1 MSATEE
7 VVKRETDSVSSPP
20 RNDASALKTE
30 HNASPSSAPIKSDDP
45 PKLSRPRRDS
55 SPLSDVSQKA
65 DGRSLNKES
74 VDDVQDAD
82 ADADADADDDDERD
96 IKPSHQQLDR
106 VKAASPASSRNS
118 TPSRS
123 SAKPDRKHLLE
134 AENDP
139 DLYGLR
145 RSGRASRKSYND
157 QDAADSDDPDASVS
171 SRRRL
176 VKGGRASVRS
186 SVQASDDDHHHRDD
200 ADDDD
205 DDDDD
210 DDSDDPEDD
219 EFGPAKSKK
228 KRKQKRSAAARLS
241 SADLEA
247 SRVSSRNGRRIPN
260 YTDDYADLGDDDPFE
275 DEADIQAQR
284 HAQEA
289 GDIEEEDV
297 IESIV
302 GHERHE
308 DRLDDK
314 EDMPTQNLRFIVKWK
329 GYSHL
334 HDTHETYDFLKRYRG
349 FKRVDNYIKSVFQ
362 REKLLRSDPHASRED
377 IEALQ
382 IEKERQAEL
391 IESFKTV
398 ERIIAERNNPANKDI
413 AYPHLAYLVKWKGLP
428 YGDCTWEAE
437 EEINDIAQQAISAY
451 VERSAS
457 STVPWRSQNFSQ
469 GRPKYTRMTEQPA
482 YISAGTLKDFQMTGL
497 NWLAYLWSKNEN
509 GILADE
515 MGLGKTVQTVSFLS
529 YLFHSCYQYGPFLVV
544 VPLSTLPAWM
554 NQFEH
559 WAPDLNAIAYM
570 GNSASREMIR
580 EYEFGPPK
588 KMKFNVLVTTYEF
601 ILKDR
606 AELGQIKWQYL
617 AVDEAHRL
625 KNSEAQLYEALNS
638 FHAAGKLL
646 ITGTPLQNNV
656 KELIALLH
664 FLRPDQ
670 FDLDVDFDI
679 NDVDQAVIKEL
690 HEKLDNVMLRRLKKD
705 VIKELP
711 TKSEKILRVEMSAM
725 QQRMYKAI
733 LTRNYSL
740 LSGATTAQFSL
751 LNIAIELKK
760 ASNHPYLFDGTEV
773 ISDNREETL
782 KGLVMH
788 SGKMVL
794 LDKLLARLKADGHR
808 VLIFSQMVRMLDIL
822 SDYMSLRGYI
832 HQRLDG
838 TVSSEV
844 RKKAIEHFNA
854 EGSPDFAF
862 LLSTRA
868 GGLGINLETAD
879 TVIIFDSDWN
889 PQNDL
894 QAMARAHRLNSKF
907 HVSVFRFLTK
917 DTVEE
922 DVLERAKRKM
932 VLEYAIIHQMDTSG
946 TNFAPKASAKNQQQ
960 FSKEE
965 LGAILKFGAQNMF
978 KSDNEDGQ
986 QKKLDEMDLDDILSH
1001 AEAHETEADPTGSS
1015 AGGQEFLKSFAQVQ
1029 DFKADLSWDD
1039 IIPLEERQKAEE
1051 EERKKAVEE
1060 AAAAASSSRRRAAAQ
1075 VAPGAYDNGE
1085 GDDRATSPGAS
1096 KDAAKRSRK
1105 TAAQRS
1111 VEMKERD
1118 LRVLIRG
1125 IQRWGDI
1132 RYKAD
1137 PIIKEGKLQDKNRQV
1152 LYQIS
1157 DELVKTC
1164 EDAVADHQAFMK
1176 GKQERGEEI
1185 SSALRQ
1191 KAVLVACR
1199 GITGINAETVLIR
1212 HYDLRLLAETLDN
1225 VEEPLEWR
1233 VPSEHLKATLNWAG
1247 GWDAKDDA
1255 MLMVGIWKYGF
1266 GAWEQIEAD
1275 PDLNMAGKFF
1285 LEEGKKAN
1293 QEPSAAEKEVP
1304 KSGSGTSGPPQSKP
1318 RPIPNAIHLVRRGD
1332 YLLKVLREYDD
1343 NAKAYQK
1350 SLTEGGGPKS
1360 SKKARKSPTPTH
1372 SPAPGGKSGR
1382 GGSGNGGGG
1391 GGAGAAA
1398 AAASDKRRPAPVYSS
1413 DSSDESEYASMDEA
1427 ECKELMRPCKKQLK
1441 RLRDGTDHLER
1452 DQKVSVLKECLSAIG
1467 GHIDHLLETKFA
1479 SLSAKEKD
1487 RWFHHLWAFSA
1498 FFWPKK
1504 VKPSKLRAI
1513 FNKLVMNGP
1522 ATSTPAATA
1531 ASTTPSASAST
1542 TAAAAAAN
1550 NGGVGS
1556 PATAGGRVKS
1566 ESAAAEGGAGE
1577 NGASGHTPAPGS
1589 SEVKRKANALQD
1601 APIPKKPRTSMEP
1614 SSSGG
1619 GGGARNSYG
1628 NGYGGSP
1635 SGANLPYPPT
1645 HYAPQSGGYGHGHG
1659 HHAQPPP
1666 PPPPSGHH
1674 YGGGGGGGGRDPYPP
1689 AYPERRDSPYRE
1701 GRDREYRDARYG
1713 YPPPP
1718 PPPGSGAGGYG
1729 GYQSSYPPPP
1739 PPPHGY
1745 DYWR

>member
-1 MSATEE
+1 MTTSTATEE
-7 VVKRETDSVSSPP
+7 SIKREAGASSSSHDGSSPVKAEQSP
-20 RNDASALKTE
+20 
-30 HNASPSSAPIKSDDP
+30 ASPSAPTKAEDGDQ
-45 PKLSRPRRDS
+45 PKLSRSRRDS
-55 SPLSDVSQKA
+55 SPLSDVSLKG
-65 DGRSLNKES
+65 DVKPTKKEEEEDLDETDE
-74 VDDVQDAD
+74 DDHDTED
-82 ADADADADDDDERD
+82 R
-96 IKPSHQQLDR
+96 KPTHQQLDR
-106 VKAASPASSRNS
+106 VKAGSPTSSRHS
-118 TPSRS
+118 SPSRS
-123 SAKPDRKHLLE
+123 SVKPDRKHLFE

-145 RSGRASRKSYND
+145 RSGRASRKSYTDLND
-157 QDAADSDDPDASVS
+157 EGADSDDADASVS
-171 SRRRL
+171 SRRRHL
-176 VKGGRASVRS
+176 VKGSRASVRS
-186 SVQASDDDHHHRDD
+186 SVQASDDDDD
-200 ADDDD
+200 GGDDDD
-205 DDDDD
+205 DEE
-210 DDSDDPEDD
+210 SDDPEDD

-228 KRKQKRSAAARLS
+228 KRKAKRSAAARLS

-275 DEADIQAQR
+275 DEADVQAQR
-284 HAQEA
+284 QAEEA
-289 GDIEEEDV
+289 GVVEEEDV
-297 IESIV
+297 IEGIV

-314 EDMPTQNLRFIVKWK
+314 EDIPTQNLRFIVKWK

-362 REKLLRSDPHASRED
+362 REKSILSDPHASRED

-382 IEKERQAEL
+382 IEKERQAEM

-398 ERIIAERNNPANKDI
+398 ERIIAQRDNEANKDI
-413 AYPHLAYLVKWKGLP
+413 PYSHLAYLVKWKGLP
-428 YGDCTWEAE
+428 YADCTWEAE
-437 EEINDIAQQAISAY
+437 EEIKEIAQEAIASY
-451 VERSAS
+451 LERSTS
-457 STVPWRSQNFSQ
+457 LTVPWRSQNFSQ

-482 YISAGTLKDFQMTGL
+482 FISAGTLKDFQMTGL

-559 WAPDLNAIAYM
+559 WAPDLNVIAYM

-606 AELGQIKWQYL
+606 AELSPIKWQYL

-638 FHAAGKLL
+638 FNSAGKLL

-670 FDLDVDFDI
+670 FDLNVDFDI
-679 NDVDQAVIKEL
+679 NNVDQNVIKEL

-705 VIKELP
+705 VVKEMP

-760 ASNHPYLFDGTEV
+760 ASNHPYLFDGTEH
-773 ISDNREETL
+773 ISDSREDTL

-838 TVSSEV
+838 TISSEV

-932 VLEYAIIHQMDTSG
+932 VLEYAIINQMDTSG
-946 TNFAPKASAKNQQQ
+946 TNFAPKGSTKNQQQ

-978 KSDNEDGQ
+978 KSENEDGQ

-1001 AEAHETEADPTGSS
+1001 AEAHETEVDPTGSS

-1029 DFKADLSWDD
+1029 DFKADVSWDD
-1039 IIPLEERQKAEE
+1039 IIPLEERQKVEE

-1085 GDDRATSPGAS
+1085 GDDRATSPGAG
-1096 KDAAKRSRK
+1096 KDAASKRSRK

-1132 RYKAD
+1132 RYKTD

-1164 EDAVADHQAFMK
+1164 EDAVAEHNAFMK

-1191 KAVLVACR
+1191 KAVLVSCR

-1212 HYDLRLLAETLDN
+1212 HYELRLLAETLDN
-1225 VEEPLEWR
+1225 VDDPLQWR

-1255 MLMVGIWKYGF
+1255 MLLVGIWKYGF

-1275 PDLNMAGKFF
+1275 PELNMEGKFF

-1293 QEPSAAEKEVP
+1293 QEPHAAEKDAP
-1304 KSGSGTSGPPQSKP
+1304 RSGTSGPPQGKP

-1350 SLTEGGGPKS
+1350 SLAEGGTKS
-1360 SKKARKSPTPTH
+1360 SKKARKSPSPTN
-1372 SPAPGGKSGR
+1372 SPAPTGKAGR
-1382 GGSGNGGGG
+1382 GG
-1391 GGAGAAA
+1391 GAAA
-1398 AAASDKRRPAPVYSS
+1398 ADKKRPAPAYSS
-1413 DSSDESEYASMDEA
+1413 DSSDEEYASMDEA

-1452 DQKVSVLKECLSAIG
+1452 DQKVSVLKDCLSAIG

-1479 SLSAKEKD
+1479 SLTTKEKD

-1522 ATSTPAATA
+1522 AATA
-1531 ASTTPSASAST
+1531 PSAAGSASAAPASAST
-1542 TAAAAAAN
+1542 AAAS
-1550 NGGVGS
+1550 GGAGS
-1556 PATAGGRVKS
+1556 PSAGARVKS
-1566 ESAAAEGGAGE
+1566 EPAAEGANE
-1577 NGASGHTPAPGS
+1577 NGNSTSTTPVADT
-1589 SEVKRKANALQD
+1589 KRKANPLQD

-1614 SSSGG
+1614 SGG
-1619 GGGARNSYG
+1619 RGYG
-1628 NGYGGSP
+1628 NGYSGSP
-1635 SGANLPYPPT
+1635 SGANLPYPPS
-1645 HYAPQSGGYGHGHG
+1645 YYPPQSGGYGGAGH
-1659 HHAQPPP
+1659 APP
-1666 PPPPSGHH
+1666 PPPPSSHH
-1674 YGGGGGGGGRDPYPP
+1674 YGGGRESYPP

-1701 GRDREYRDARYG
+1701 GREREYRDGRYA

-1718 PPPGSGAGGYG
+1718 PPGGAGYSGGGGGG
-1729 GYQSSYPPPP
+1729 GYQSYPPPP

-1745 DYWR
+1745 DYRR

>member
-1 MSATEE
+1 M
-7 VVKRETDSVSSPP
+7 
-20 RNDASALKTE
+20 
-30 HNASPSSAPIKSDDP
+30 
-45 PKLSRPRRDS
+45 
-55 SPLSDVSQKA
+55 
-65 DGRSLNKES
+65 
-74 VDDVQDAD
+74 
-82 ADADADADDDDERD
+82 
-96 IKPSHQQLDR
+96 HQQLDR
-106 VKAASPASSRNS
+106 VKNGSPASSRNS

-145 RSGRASRKSYND
+145 RSGRASRKSYTDLND
-157 QDAADSDDPDASVS
+157 EDADSDDADASVS
-171 SRRRL
+171 SRRRHL
-176 VKGGRASVRS
+176 VKGSRGSVRS
-186 SVQASDDDHHHRDD
+186 SVQASDDDDD
-200 ADDDD
+200 GADDDD
-205 DDDDD
+205 DDQE
-210 DDSDDPEDD
+210 SDNPEDD

-228 KRKQKRSAAARLS
+228 RKAKRSAAARLS

-260 YTDDYADLGDDDPFE
+260 YTDDYADLGDEDPFE

-284 HAQEA
+284 QAEEA
-289 GDIEEEDV
+289 GDMEEEDV

-314 EDMPTQNLRFIVKWK
+314 EDIPTQNMRFIVKWK

-349 FKRVDNYIKSVFQ
+349 FKRVDNYIKSVFY
-362 REKLLRSDPHASRED
+362 REKALLSDPNASRED

-398 ERIIAERNNPANKDI
+398 ERVIAQRDNEANKEVP
-413 AYPHLAYLVKWKGLP
+413 YPHLAYLVKWKGLP
-428 YGDCTWEAE
+428 YADCTWEAE
-437 EEINDIAQQAISAY
+437 EEIKDIAQDAIAAY
-451 VERSAS
+451 LARAS
-457 STVPWRSQNFSQ
+457 SLTVPWRSQNFSQ

-482 YISAGTLKDFQMTGL
+482 YINSGTLKDFQMTGL

-529 YLFHSCYQYGPFLVV
+529 YMFHSCYQYGPFLVV

-559 WAPDLNAIAYM
+559 WAPDLNALAYI

-679 NDVDQAVIKEL
+679 NNVDQTVIKEL

-760 ASNHPYLFDGTEV
+760 ASNHPYLFEGTEI
-773 ISDNREETL
+773 ISDNREDTL

-907 HVSVFRFLTK
+907 HVSVFRLLTK

-978 KSDNEDGQ
+978 KSENEDGQ

-1001 AEAHETEADPTGSS
+1001 AEAHETEVDPTGSS

-1029 DFKADLSWDD
+1029 DFKADVSWDD
-1039 IIPLEERQKAEE
+1039 IIPLEERQKVEE

-1060 AAAAASSSRRRAAAQ
+1060 AAAAAAAGSSRRRAAAQ

-1085 GDDRATSPGAS
+1085 GDDRATSPGAG
-1096 KDAAKRSRK
+1096 KDAASKRSRK

-1111 VEMKERD
+1111 MEMKERD

-1132 RYKAD
+1132 RYKTD

-1164 EDAVADHQAFMK
+1164 EEAVAEHQAFMK

-1191 KAVLVACR
+1191 KAVLVSCR

-1225 VEEPLEWR
+1225 VEDPLQWR

-1247 GWDAKDDA
+1247 GWDATDDA
-1255 MLMVGIWKYGF
+1255 MLLVGIWKYGF

-1275 PDLNMAGKFF
+1275 PELNMAGKFF

-1293 QEPSAAEKEVP
+1293 QEPHAAEKDAP
-1304 KSGSGTSGPPQSKP
+1304 KSGTSGPPQGKP

-1350 SLTEGGGPKS
+1350 SLAEGGG
-1360 SKKARKSPTPTH
+1360 SKGGKKVRKSTSPTN
-1372 SPAPGGKSGR
+1372 SPAPTGKGGR
-1382 GGSGNGGGG
+1382 GGAGGG
-1391 GGAGAAA
+1391 GGAA
-1398 AAASDKRRPAPVYSS
+1398 DKKRPAPAYSS
-1413 DSSDESEYASMDEA
+1413 DSSDESEYSSMDEG

-1452 DQKVSVLKECLSAIG
+1452 DQKVSVLKDCLSAIG
-1467 GHIDHLLETKFA
+1467 GHIDHLLETKFG

-1522 ATSTPAATA
+1522 AATTPAASSSTPAAAGAGGAA
-1531 ASTTPSASAST
+1531 ASGGAGTPI
-1542 TAAAAAAN
+1542 
-1550 NGGVGS
+1550 
-1556 PATAGGRVKS
+1556 AGTRVKS
-1566 ESAAAEGGAGE
+1566 ESAAEGASE
-1577 NGASGHTPAPGS
+1577 NGNSHTPAPAT
-1589 SEVKRKANALQD
+1589 EVKRKANPLQD

-1614 SSSGG
+1614 SSGG
-1619 GGGARNSYG
+1619 RGYG

-1635 SGANLPYPPT
+1635 SSANLPYSQPYYPP
-1645 HYAPQSGGYGHGHG
+1645 HQGGYGGHG
-1659 HHAQPPP
+1659 APPP
-1666 PPPPSGHH
+1666 PPPNAHH
-1674 YGGGGGGGGRDPYPP
+1674 YGGGRDSYPP

-1701 GRDREYRDARYG
+1701 GRDREYRDGRYA

-1718 PPPGSGAGGYG
+1718 PPPGSGSGYG
-1729 GYQSSYPPPP
+1729 GYQSYPPPP
-1739 PPPHGY
+1739 PPPHSY
-1745 DYWR
+1745 DYRR

>member
-1 MSATEE
+1 MSCWVRSVFISFVVIVFDDEQPLRPLSAAVALTLNFYLARYTPPATNDI
-7 VVKRETDSVSSPP
+7 VKREPDGSSSPA
-20 RNDASALKTE
+20 RDGASTLKSE
-30 HNASPSSAPIKSDDP
+30 QAPGSPPAPVKSEGSEQ
-45 PKLSRPRRDS
+45 PKPSRPRRDS
-55 SPLSDVSQKA
+55 SPLSDVSQKGDA
-65 DGRSLNKES
+65 LSAMMNERAVKDSDE
-74 VDDVQDAD
+74 DDPAEDS
-82 ADADADADDDDERD
+82 
-96 IKPSHQQLDR
+96 KPAHQQLDR
-106 VKAASPASSRNS
+106 IKIDSPNSSRTS

-145 RSGRASRKSYND
+145 RSGRASRKSYTDLND
-157 QDAADSDDPDASVS
+157 EDADSDDADASMS
-171 SRRRL
+171 SRRRHL
-176 VKGGRASVRS
+176 VKGGRASARS
-186 SVQASDDDHHHRDD
+186 SVRASDDDEGD
-200 ADDDD
+200 AGDEVDEEIE
-205 DDDDD
+205 
-210 DDSDDPEDD
+210 SDDPGDD
-219 EFGPAKSKK
+219 EFGSAKSKK
-228 KRKQKRSAAARLS
+228 KRKPKRSAAARLS

-275 DEADIQAQR
+275 DEADMQALR
-284 HAQEA
+284 HAEDV

-314 EDMPTQNLRFIVKWK
+314 EDIPTQNLRFIVKWK

-334 HDTHETYDFLKRYRG
+334 HNTHETYDFLKRYRG

-362 REKLLRSDPHASRED
+362 REKALLSDPNASRED

-398 ERIIAERNNPANKDI
+398 ERIIAQRDNEANKDI
-413 AYPHLAYLVKWKGLP
+413 PYQHLAYLVKWKGLP
-428 YGDCTWEAE
+428 YADCTWEAE
-437 EEINDIAQQAISAY
+437 EEIKEIAQDAIAAYLDRSTSA
-451 VERSAS
+451 
-457 STVPWRSQNFSQ
+457 TVPFRSQNFSQ

-497 NWLAYLWSKNEN
+497 NWLAYLWSKHEN

-670 FDLDVDFDI
+670 FDLEVDFDI
-679 NDVDQAVIKEL
+679 NNVDQAVIKQL

-705 VIKELP
+705 VVKELP

-760 ASNHPYLFDGTEV
+760 ASNHPYLFDGAEI
-773 ISDNREETL
+773 ISDNREDTL

-838 TVSSEV
+838 TVSSEI

-907 HVSVFRFLTK
+907 HVSVFRLLTK

-946 TNFAPKASAKNQQQ
+946 TNFAPKASTKNQQQ

-1001 AEAHETEADPTGSS
+1001 AEAHETETDPTGSS
-1015 AGGQEFLKSFAQVQ
+1015 AGGQDFLKSFAQVQ
-1029 DFKADLSWDD
+1029 DFKADVSWDD
-1039 IIPLEERQKAEE
+1039 IIPLEERQKVEE

-1085 GDDRATSPGAS
+1085 GDDRATSPGAA
-1096 KDAAKRSRK
+1096 KDAASKRSRK

-1132 RYKAD
+1132 RYKTD

-1164 EDAVADHQAFMK
+1164 EDAVAEHNAFMK

-1191 KAVLVACR
+1191 KAVLVSCR

-1225 VEEPLEWR
+1225 VEDPLQWR

-1255 MLMVGIWKYGF
+1255 MLLVGIWKYGF

-1275 PDLNMAGKFF
+1275 PDLGMAGKFF

-1293 QEPSAAEKEVP
+1293 QEPHAAEKDAP
-1304 KSGSGTSGPPQSKP
+1304 RSGTSGPPQGKP

-1350 SLTEGGGPKS
+1350 SLAEGGSKS
-1360 SKKARKSPTPTH
+1360 SKKARKSPSPTN
-1372 SPAPGGKSGR
+1372 SPAPAGKSGR
-1382 GGSGNGGGG
+1382 AGSG
-1391 GGAGAAA
+1391 AA
-1398 AAASDKRRPAPVYSS
+1398 DKRRPAPAYSS

-1427 ECKELMRPCKKQLK
+1427 ECKELMRPCKKALK

-1452 DQKVSVLKECLSAIG
+1452 DQKVSVLKECLSSIG

-1504 VKPSKLRAI
+1504 VRPSKLRAI

-1522 ATSTPAATA
+1522 ATSTPSASSSAPAVGAAGGA
-1531 ASTTPSASAST
+1531 AGTPSA
-1542 TAAAAAAN
+1542 AA
-1550 NGGVGS
+1550 
-1556 PATAGGRVKS
+1556 RVKL
-1566 ESAAAEGGAGE
+1566 EPAAEGAGE
-1577 NGASGHTPAPGS
+1577 NGNKSAAP
-1589 SEVKRKANALQD
+1589 SEIKRKANPLQD

-1614 SSSGG
+1614 SLSGRG
-1619 GGGARNSYG
+1619 YG

-1635 SGANLPYPPT
+1635 SAANLPYPPPYYPPQQGVYGGSGHAPPLPPPPSHSYGGGRESYPPT
-1645 HYAPQSGGYGHGHG
+1645 YPDRRESPYREGREREYRDGRYAY
-1659 HHAQPPP
+1659 P
-1666 PPPPSGHH
+1666 PPPPSG
-1674 YGGGGGGGGRDPYPP
+1674 
-1689 AYPERRDSPYRE
+1689 
-1701 GRDREYRDARYG
+1701 
-1713 YPPPP
+1713 
-1718 PPPGSGAGGYG
+1718 GAGYG
-1729 GYQSSYPPPP
+1729 GYQPYPPP

-1745 DYWR
+1745 DYRR

>member
-1 MSATEE
+1 M
-7 VVKRETDSVSSPP
+7 KREADSPSSPA
-20 RNDASALKTE
+20 RQGASTLKTE
-30 HNASPSSAPIKSDDP
+30 NGSSSPTSPTKSDQTELQ
-45 PKLSRPRRDS
+45 PKLNRPRRDS
-55 SPLSDVSQKA
+55 SPLSDVSQK
-65 DGRSLNKES
+65 G
-74 VDDVQDAD
+74 DAR
-82 ADADADADDDDERD
+82 AVKNERDDDDEQHDEDGRDDHD
-96 IKPSHQQLDR
+96 IKPAHQQLDR
-106 VKAASPASSRNS
+106 VKAASPTSSRNS

-145 RSGRASRKSYND
+145 RSGRASRKSYTDLND
-157 QDAADSDDPDASVS
+157 EDVDSDDADASVS
-171 SRRRL
+171 SRRRHL

-186 SVQASDDDHHHRDD
+186 SIQASDDEDEGDE
-200 ADDDD
+200 DDDD
-205 DDDDD
+205 DDR

-228 KRKQKRSAAARLS
+228 KRKAKRSAAARLS

-275 DEADIQAQR
+275 DEADVQAQR
-284 HAQEA
+284 QAEEA
-289 GDIEEEDV
+289 GDMEEEDV
-297 IESIV
+297 IEGIV

-314 EDMPTQNLRFIVKWK
+314 EDIPTQNLRFIVKWK

-334 HDTHETYDFLKRYRG
+334 HDTHETYDFLRRYRG
-349 FKRVDNYIKSVFQ
+349 FKRVDNYIKSVFL
-362 REKLLRSDPHASRED
+362 REKALRSDPNASRED
-377 IEALQ
+377 LEALE
-382 IEKERQAEL
+382 IEKQRQAEM

-398 ERIIAERNNPANKDI
+398 ERIIDQRDNEANKEI
-413 AYPHLAYLVKWKGLP
+413 PYPHLAYLVKWKGLP
-428 YGDCTWEAE
+428 YADCTWEAE
-437 EEINDIAQQAISAY
+437 EEIKGIAKEPIAAY
-451 VERSAS
+451 LARSAS
-457 STVPWRSQNFSQ
+457 TTVPYRSQNFSQ

-559 WAPDLNAIAYM
+559 WAPDLNAIAYI

-679 NDVDQAVIKEL
+679 NDVDQTVIKEL

-1029 DFKADLSWDD
+1029 DFKADVSWDD
-1039 IIPLEERQKAEE
+1039 IIPLEERQKVEE

-1132 RYKAD
+1132 RYKTE

-1164 EDAVADHQAFMK
+1164 EDAVAEHNAFMK

-1191 KAVLVACR
+1191 KAVLVSCR

-1225 VEEPLEWR
+1225 VDEPLQWR

-1247 GWDAKDDA
+1247 GWDATDDA
-1255 MLMVGIWKYGF
+1255 MLLVGIWKYGF

-1275 PDLNMAGKFF
+1275 PELGMAGKFF

-1293 QEPSAAEKEVP
+1293 QEPHAAEKDAP
-1304 KSGSGTSGPPQSKP
+1304 RSGTSGPPQGKP

-1350 SLTEGGGPKS
+1350 SLAEGGSKGG
-1360 SKKARKSPTPTH
+1360 KKARKSPSPTN
-1372 SPAPGGKSGR
+1372 SPAPAGKSGR
-1382 GGSGNGGGG
+1382 GAA
-1391 GGAGAAA
+1391 AGAA
-1398 AAASDKRRPAPVYSS
+1398 DKRRPAPAYSS
-1413 DSSDESEYASMDEA
+1413 DSSDESEYSSMDEA

-1452 DQKVSVLKECLSAIG
+1452 DQKVSVLKDCLSAIG

-1522 ATSTPAATA
+1522 ATSAPAASA
-1531 ASTTPSASAST
+1531 TP
-1542 TAAAAAAN
+1542 TAAAS
-1550 NGGVGS
+1550 GGAGS
-1556 PATAGGRVKS
+1556 PTAGTRVKS
-1566 ESAAAEGGAGE
+1566 ESAAEGASE
-1577 NGASGHTPAPGS
+1577 NGTSATPAPS
-1589 SEVKRKANALQD
+1589 TEVKRKANPLQD

-1614 SSSGG
+1614 SSGG
-1619 GGGARNSYG
+1619 RGYG

-1635 SGANLPYPPT
+1635 AGANLPYPPP
-1645 HYAPQSGGYGHGHG
+1645 YYPSQQGGYSAGGHPPPPPPPA
-1659 HHAQPPP
+1659 HHYGSGRESYPPSYPDRRESPYREGREREYRDGRYAYPP
-1666 PPPPSGHH
+1666 PPPPSG
-1674 YGGGGGGGGRDPYPP
+1674 
-1689 AYPERRDSPYRE
+1689 
-1701 GRDREYRDARYG
+1701 
-1713 YPPPP
+1713 
-1718 PPPGSGAGGYG
+1718 GAGGYG

-1745 DYWR
+1745 DYRR

>member
-7 VVKRETDSVSSPP
+7 VVKRETDAVSSPP
-20 RNDASALKTE
+20 RNDALTLEPEQISR
-30 HNASPSSAPIKSDDP
+30 PSSAPIKADDHDR
-45 PKLSRPRRDS
+45 PKLGRPRRDS
-55 SPLSDVSQKA
+55 SPLSDVPPKA
-65 DGRSLNKES
+65 EGRSFKRES
-74 VDDVQDAD
+74 AD
-82 ADADADADDDDERD
+82 HDEDDDNDDHDDGEKD
-96 IKPSHQQLDR
+96 VKPTHQQLDR
-106 VKAASPASSRNS
+106 VRAASPASSRNS

-157 QDAADSDDPDASVS
+157 QDGESDDPDASVS
-171 SRRRL
+171 SRRRHL
-176 VKGGRASVRS
+176 VKGGRGSVRS
-186 SVQASDDDHHHRDD
+186 SVQASDDDDGEGD

-205 DDDDD
+205 DQ

-228 KRKQKRSAAARLS
+228 KRKQKRTATTRLS

-247 SRVSSRNGRRIPN
+247 SRISSRNGRRIPN

-284 HAQEA
+284 RAQEA
-289 GDIEEEDV
+289 GDVEEEDV

-314 EDMPTQNLRFIVKWK
+314 EDIPTQNLRFIVKWK

-362 REKLLRSDPHASRED
+362 REKLLLSDPHASRED

-391 IESFKTV
+391 IQSFKTV
-398 ERIIAERNNPANKDI
+398 ERIIAERNNDANKDI
-413 AYPHLAYLVKWKGLP
+413 PYPHLAYLVKWKGLP

-437 EEINDIAQQAISAY
+437 EEINEIAQDAISAY

-559 WAPDLNAIAYM
+559 WAPDLNVIAYM
-570 GNSASREMIR
+570 GNSASRDMIR

-679 NDVDQAVIKEL
+679 NDVDQTVIKEL

-705 VIKELP
+705 VVKELP

-751 LNIAIELKK
+751 LNVAIELKK
-760 ASNHPYLFDGTEV
+760 ASNHPYLFDGTEI
-773 ISDNREETL
+773 ISDKREETL

-907 HVSVFRFLTK
+907 HVSVFRLLTK

-1001 AEAHETEADPTGSS
+1001 AEAHETEVDPTGSS

-1111 VEMKERD
+1111 VELKERD

-1164 EDAVADHQAFMK
+1164 EDAVAEHQAFMK

-1255 MLMVGIWKYGF
+1255 MLLVGIWKYGF

-1293 QEPSAAEKEVP
+1293 QEPSAAEKEAP
-1304 KSGSGTSGPPQSKP
+1304 RSASGSGTSGPPQSKP

-1350 SLTEGGGPKS
+1350 SLTEGGAPKS
-1360 SKKARKSPTPTH
+1360 IKKARKSPSPTN

-1382 GGSGNGGGG
+1382 GGSGNGGG
-1391 GGAGAAA
+1391 AGA
-1398 AAASDKRRPAPVYSS
+1398 AAASDKRRTAPVYSS
-1413 DSSDESEYASMDEA
+1413 DSSDESEYSSMDEA

-1522 ATSTPAATA
+1522 ATTPTPAAATA
-1531 ASTTPSASAST
+1531 ASAIPA
-1542 TAAAAAAN
+1542 TAAAGN
-1550 NGGVGS
+1550 NGGAGS
-1556 PATAGGRVKS
+1556 PAAVGGRIKS

-1577 NGASGHTPAPGS
+1577 NGSTNHTPSAP
-1589 SEVKRKANALQD
+1589 SEVKRKANPLQD

-1614 SSSGG
+1614 SLSGG
-1619 GGGARNSYG
+1619 GGRNSYG

-1635 SGANLPYPPT
+1635 SGANLPHPPT
-1645 HYAPQSGGYGHGHG
+1645 YYSPQSGGYGQGHG
-1659 HHAQPPP
+1659 HHAGLP
-1666 PPPPSGHH
+1666 PPPPSGPH
-1674 YGGGGGGGGRDPYPP
+1674 YGSGGRDPYPP
-1689 AYPERRDSPYRE
+1689 AYPDRRDSPYRE
-1701 GRDREYRDARYG
+1701 GRDREYRDGRYG
-1713 YPPPP
+1713 YAPPQPP
-1718 PPPGSGAGGYG
+1718 SGGAGGYG

-1745 DYWR
+1745 DYRR

>member
-1 MSATEE
+1 MRTSLRRPLPAAHRKASFWRPGDIVSSRVSSSASAPACPSSHHIPAAITLPPSPIDSAFVTVPQPSPQNTTTITTTMSA
-7 VVKRETDSVSSPP
+7 SPP
-20 RNDASALKTE
+20 AAKPEDE
-30 HNASPSSAPIKSDDP
+30 QHQPSSAN
-45 PKLSRPRRDS
+45 RPRRDS
-55 SPLSDVSQKA
+55 SPLSDASQKHQLNHNRDSNGRHSSSA
-65 DGRSLNKES
+65 DE
-74 VDDVQDAD
+74 
-82 ADADADADDDDERD
+82 DDDDD
-96 IKPSHQQLDR
+96 DDSKPAHAQLDR
-106 VKAASPASSRNS
+106 IKQASPTSSRNS
-118 TPSRS
+118 SPSRS

-145 RSGRASRKSYND
+145 RSGRASRKSYTDLND
-157 QDAADSDDPDASVS
+157 DDEADSDDQAAGSVS
-171 SRRRL
+171 SRRRHL
-176 VKGGRASVRS
+176 VKGGRASIRS
-186 SVQASDDDHHHRDD
+186 SIHASDDDQDANDNGNDESDD

-210 DDSDDPEDD
+210 
-219 EFGPAKSKK
+219 EFGPASSKA
-228 KRKQKRSAAARLS
+228 KRKQKRSSAPRLS

-247 SRVSSRNGRRIPN
+247 SRVSSRNAKRIPN

-275 DEADIQAQR
+275 DEADIAAQQHALQA
-284 HAQEA
+284 
-289 GDIEEEDV
+289 GTIEEEDV

-308 DRLDDK
+308 DRLDEP
-314 EDMPTQNLRFIVKWK
+314 EDIPTQNLRFIVKWK

-349 FKRVDNYIKSVFQ
+349 FKRVDNYIKHVFYRQ
-362 REKLLRSDPHASRED
+362 KALLSDPNASRED

-382 IEKERQAEL
+382 IERERQAEL

-398 ERIIAERNNPANKDI
+398 ERIIAQRNNDANKDI
-413 AYPHLAYLVKWKGLP
+413 PYPHLAYLVKWKGLP
-428 YGDCTWEAE
+428 YADCTWEAE
-437 EEINDIAQQAISAY
+437 EEIKELAHDAIAAY
-451 VERSAS
+451 LARST
-457 STVPWRSQNFSQ
+457 STLVPWRSQNFSQ

-515 MGLGKTVQTVSFLS
+515 MGLGKTVQTVAFLS

-559 WAPDLNAIAYM
+559 WAPDLNAIAYI
-570 GNSASREMIR
+570 GNSASRDMIR
-580 EYEFGPPK
+580 DYEFGPPK
-588 KMKFNVLVTTYEF
+588 KMRFNVLVTTYEF

-679 NDVDQAVIKEL
+679 NNVDQAVIKEL

-705 VIKELP
+705 VVKELP

-740 LSGATTAQFSL
+740 LSGASTAQFSL

-760 ASNHPYLFDGTEV
+760 ASNHPYLFDGTEA

-838 TVSSEV
+838 TISSEV

-907 HVSVFRFLTK
+907 HVSVFRLLTK

-946 TNFAPKASAKNQQQ
+946 TNFAPKGSAKNQPQ

-978 KSDNEDGQ
+978 KSENEDGQ

-1029 DFKADLSWDD
+1029 DFKADVSWDD
-1039 IIPLEERQKAEE
+1039 IIPLEERQKVEE
-1051 EERKKAVEE
+1051 EERKKA
-1060 AAAAASSSRRRAAAQ
+1060 
-1075 VAPGAYDNGE
+1075 
-1085 GDDRATSPGAS
+1085 
-1096 KDAAKRSRK
+1096 
-1105 TAAQRS
+1105 
-1111 VEMKERD
+1111 
-1118 LRVLIRG
+1118 
-1125 IQRWGDI
+1125 
-1132 RYKAD
+1132 
-1137 PIIKEGKLQDKNRQV
+1137 
-1152 LYQIS
+1152 
-1157 DELVKTC
+1157 
-1164 EDAVADHQAFMK
+1164 
-1176 GKQERGEEI
+1176 
-1185 SSALRQ
+1185 
-1191 KAVLVACR
+1191 
-1199 GITGINAETVLIR
+1199 
-1212 HYDLRLLAETLDN
+1212 
-1225 VEEPLEWR
+1225 
-1233 VPSEHLKATLNWAG
+1233 
-1247 GWDAKDDA
+1247 
-1255 MLMVGIWKYGF
+1255 
-1266 GAWEQIEAD
+1266 
-1275 PDLNMAGKFF
+1275 
-1285 LEEGKKAN
+1285 
-1293 QEPSAAEKEVP
+1293 
-1304 KSGSGTSGPPQSKP
+1304 
-1318 RPIPNAIHLVRRGD
+1318 
-1332 YLLKVLREYDD
+1332 
-1343 NAKAYQK
+1343 
-1350 SLTEGGGPKS
+1350 
-1360 SKKARKSPTPTH
+1360 
-1372 SPAPGGKSGR
+1372 
-1382 GGSGNGGGG
+1382 
-1391 GGAGAAA
+1391 
-1398 AAASDKRRPAPVYSS
+1398 
-1413 DSSDESEYASMDEA
+1413 
-1427 ECKELMRPCKKQLK
+1427 
-1441 RLRDGTDHLER
+1441 
-1452 DQKVSVLKECLSAIG
+1452 
-1467 GHIDHLLETKFA
+1467 
-1479 SLSAKEKD
+1479 
-1487 RWFHHLWAFSA
+1487 
-1498 FFWPKK
+1498 
-1504 VKPSKLRAI
+1504 
-1513 FNKLVMNGP
+1513 
-1522 ATSTPAATA
+1522 
-1531 ASTTPSASAST
+1531 
-1542 TAAAAAAN
+1542 
-1550 NGGVGS
+1550 
-1556 PATAGGRVKS
+1556 
-1566 ESAAAEGGAGE
+1566 
-1577 NGASGHTPAPGS
+1577 
-1589 SEVKRKANALQD
+1589 RKANPLQD
-1601 APIPKKPRTSMEP
+1601 APIPKKPRTSMH
-1614 SSSGG
+1614 S
-1619 GGGARNSYG
+1619 

-1635 SGANLPYPPT
+1635 APAPGYAGSYYPPQQGA
-1645 HYAPQSGGYGHGHG
+1645 YGGSHPPPG
-1659 HHAQPPP
+1659 PPP
-1666 PPPPSGHH
+1666 PPPPAHAF
-1674 YGGGGGGGGRDPYPP
+1674 GGGGRESYPP
-1689 AYPERRDSPYRE
+1689 PGYADRRDSPYRE
-1701 GRDREYRDARYG
+1701 GRDREYRDGRYAYPPPPPAPSGGGGGGG
-1713 YPPPP
+1713 YGGYQPYQPPPP
-1718 PPPGSGAGGYG
+1718 PPPPS
-1729 GYQSSYPPPP
+1729 
-1739 PPPHGY
+1739 HGY
-1745 DYWR
+1745 DYRR

>member
-7 VVKRETDSVSSPP
+7 VVKRETDALSSPP
-20 RNDASALKTE
+20 RNDPTTLKTE
-30 HNASPSSAPIKSDDP
+30 HNLSPSSAPLKSDDHDQQT
-45 PKLSRPRRDS
+45 LSRPRRDS
-55 SPLSDVSQKA
+55 QARPQ
-65 DGRSLNKES
+65 
-74 VDDVQDAD
+74 
-82 ADADADADDDDERD
+82 
-96 IKPSHQQLDR
+96 
-106 VKAASPASSRNS
+106 ASPR
-118 TPSRS
+118 
-123 SAKPDRKHLLE
+123 
-134 AENDP
+134 
-139 DLYGLR
+139 
-145 RSGRASRKSYND
+145 SRKRPRPLRPSTIRSR
-157 QDAADSDDPDASVS
+157 QQKVVQRP
-171 SRRRL
+171 RRRL
-176 VKGGRASVRS
+176 GRPRRLRLVTTSSSRQRRS
-186 SVQASDDDHHHRDD
+186 CL
-200 ADDDD
+200 
-205 DDDDD
+205 
-210 DDSDDPEDD
+210 P
-219 EFGPAKSKK
+219 
-228 KRKQKRSAAARLS
+228 ARLS

-260 YTDDYADLGDDDPFE
+260 YTDDYGDLGDDDPFE
-275 DEADIQAQR
+275 DEADIQAQM
-284 HAQEA
+284 HAQQA
-289 GDIEEEDV
+289 GDVEEEDV

-314 EDMPTQNLRFIVKWK
+314 EDIPTQNLRFIVKWK

-362 REKLLRSDPHASRED
+362 REKDLLSNPHASRED

-391 IESFKTV
+391 IQSFKTV
-398 ERIIAERNNPANKDI
+398 ERIIAERNNKANKDI
-413 AYPHLAYLVKWKGLP
+413 PYPHLAYLVKWKGLP
-428 YGDCTWEAE
+428 YADCTWEAE
-437 EEINDIAQQAISAY
+437 EEINEIAQDAISAY

-482 YISAGTLKDFQMTGL
+482 YISVGGTLKDFQMTGL

-559 WAPDLNAIAYM
+559 WAPDLNTIAYI
-570 GNSASREMIR
+570 GNSASRDMIR

-679 NDVDQAVIKEL
+679 NNVDQTVIKEL

-705 VIKELP
+705 VVKELP

-854 EGSPDFAF
+854 DGSPDFAF

-932 VLEYAIIHQMDTSG
+932 VLEYAIINQMDTSG

-1132 RYKAD
+1132 RYKTD

-1255 MLMVGIWKYGF
+1255 MLLVGIWKYGF

-1293 QEPSAAEKEVP
+1293 QEPSAAEKEAP
-1304 KSGSGTSGPPQSKP
+1304 RSGTGTSGPPQTKP

-1332 YLLKVLREYDD
+1332 YLLKVLREHDD

-1350 SLTEGGGPKS
+1350 SLAEGGPPKS
-1360 SKKARKSPTPTH
+1360 SKKARKSPSPTN

-1382 GGSGNGGGG
+1382 GGGGAGNGGG
-1391 GGAGAAA
+1391 

-1413 DSSDESEYASMDEA
+1413 DSSDESEYSSMDEA

-1498 FFWPKK
+1498 FFWPTK

-1513 FNKLVMNGP
+1513 FNKLVMNGT
-1522 ATSTPAATA
+1522 ATSTPAAA
-1531 ASTTPSASAST
+1531 ASATPSATAST

-1550 NGGVGS
+1550 NGGAGS
-1556 PATAGGRVKS
+1556 PATAGRCVKS
-1566 ESAAAEGGAGE
+1566 ESAAAEGAGE
-1577 NGASGHTPAPGS
+1577 NGASHATPSTGS
-1589 SEVKRKANALQD
+1589 SEVKRKANPLQD

-1619 GGGARNSYG
+1619 GRNSYG
-1628 NGYGGSP
+1628 NGYGGSS

-1645 HYAPQSGGYGHGHG
+1645 YYPPQSGGYGHGHG
-1659 HHAQPPP
+1659 HHGA

-1674 YGGGGGGGGRDPYPP
+1674 YGGGGRDSYLP
-1689 AYPERRDSPYRE
+1689 AYADRRDSPYRE
-1701 GRDREYRDARYG
+1701 GRDREYRDGRYP

-1718 PPPGSGAGGYG
+1718 PPPGGASGYG
-1729 GYQSSYPPPP
+1729 GYQSSYPPLP

-1745 DYWR
+1745 DYRR

>member
-1 MSATEE
+1 MSATADS
-7 VVKRETDSVSSPP
+7 VKREADALSSPP
-20 RNDASALKTE
+20 PTEASALKMD
-30 HNASPSSAPIKSDDP
+30 ASAGSPSAPIKPDVSEEQ
-45 PKLSRPRRDS
+45 PKSSRPRRDS

-65 DGRSLNKES
+65 EFKKELADDRDDTD
-74 VDDVQDAD
+74 VDDDAD
-82 ADADADADDDDERD
+82 HS
-96 IKPSHQQLDR
+96 KPYHHQLDR
-106 VKAASPASSRNS
+106 VKAGSPASSRNS
-118 TPSRS
+118 SPSRS
-123 SAKPDRKHLLE
+123 SVKPDRKHLLE

-145 RSGRASRKSYND
+145 RSGRASRKSYTDLND
-157 QDAADSDDPDASVS
+157 QDADSDDADASVS
-171 SRRRL
+171 SRRRHL
-176 VKGGRASVRS
+176 VKGGRASIRS
-186 SVQASDDDHHHRDD
+186 SVQASDDDG
-200 ADDDD
+200 A
-205 DDDDD
+205 
-210 DDSDDPEDD
+210 DDSDEQDDSDEAEDD
-219 EFGPAKSKK
+219 EFGPAKAKK
-228 KRKQKRSAAARLS
+228 KRKHKRLPAAVRLS

-275 DEADIQAQR
+275 DEADMQAQR
-284 HAQEA
+284 HALDA
-289 GDIEEEDV
+289 GDVEEEDV

-314 EDMPTQNLRFIVKWK
+314 EDVPTQNMRFIVKWK

-334 HDTHETYDFLKRYRG
+334 HDTHETYDFLRRYRG
-349 FKRVDNYIKSVFQ
+349 FKRVDNYIKAVFM
-362 REKLLRSDPHASRED
+362 RERALLSDPHASRED

-398 ERIIAERNNPANKDI
+398 ERIIAQRDNDANKDVP
-413 AYPHLAYLVKWKGLP
+413 YPHLAYLVKWKGLA

-437 EEINDIAQQAISAY
+437 EEIKEIAQDAINAY

-457 STVPWRSQNFSQ
+457 VTVPWRSQNFSQ

-559 WAPDLNAIAYM
+559 WAPDLNVIAYM
-570 GNSASREMIR
+570 GNSASRDMIR

-606 AELGQIKWQYL
+606 AELGHIKWQFL

-625 KNSEAQLYEALNS
+625 KNSDAQLYEALNS

-679 NDVDQAVIKEL
+679 NDVDQTVIKEL

-705 VIKELP
+705 VVKELP

-751 LNIAIELKK
+751 LNVAIELKK
-760 ASNHPYLFDGTEV
+760 ASNHPYLFDGTET
-773 ISDNREETL
+773 ISDNREDTL

-907 HVSVFRFLTK
+907 HVSVFRLLTK

-946 TNFAPKASAKNQQQ
+946 TNFAPKAAAKNQQQ

-978 KSDNEDGQ
+978 KSENEDGQ

-1001 AEAHETEADPTGSS
+1001 AEAHETEVDPTGSS

-1096 KDAAKRSRK
+1096 AKDAARRSRK

-1132 RYKAD
+1132 RYRTD
-1137 PIIKEGKLQDKNRQV
+1137 PIIKEGKLQDKNRSV

-1164 EDAVADHQAFMK
+1164 EDAVAEHQSFMK

-1191 KAVLVACR
+1191 KAVLVSCR

-1212 HYDLRLLAETLDN
+1212 HYELRLLSETLDN
-1225 VEEPLEWR
+1225 VEEPLDWR

-1255 MLMVGIWKYGF
+1255 MLLVGIWKYGF

-1275 PDLNMAGKFF
+1275 PDFAMAGKFF

-1293 QEPSAAEKEVP
+1293 QEPHAAEKDAP
-1304 KSGSGTSGPPQSKP
+1304 RSGTSGPPQGKP

-1350 SLTEGGGPKS
+1350 SLSEGGAPKSS
-1360 SKKARKSPTPTH
+1360 SKKARKSPSPSAN
-1372 SPAPGGKSGR
+1372 SPAPAGKSGK
-1382 GGSGNGGGG
+1382 GGSG
-1391 GGAGAAA
+1391 GAA
-1398 AAASDKRRPAPVYSS
+1398 DKRRPAPAYSS
-1413 DSSDESEYASMDEA
+1413 DSSDDSEYASMDEA

-1467 GHIDHLLETKFA
+1467 GHIDHLLDTKFA
-1479 SLSAKEKD
+1479 SLTSKEKD

-1522 ATSTPAATA
+1522 ASSTPAA
-1531 ASTTPSASAST
+1531 STPTI
-1542 TAAAAAAN
+1542 AAAAN
-1550 NGGVGS
+1550 NGES
-1556 PATAGGRVKS
+1556 RSPPATAPAATSAATPSGSADRVKS
-1566 ESAAAEGGAGE
+1566 ESVAAEGRGE
-1577 NGASGHTPAPGS
+1577 NGASHTPSAAASTPS
-1589 SEVKRKANALQD
+1589 SEFKRKANPLQD

-1614 SSSGG
+1614 SLSGG
-1619 GGGARNSYG
+1619 GGRGGYG
-1628 NGYGGSP
+1628 NGYGASP
-1635 SGANLPYPPT
+1635 SSGANLPYPPPYYPPSSAG
-1645 HYAPQSGGYGHGHG
+1645 HGYGHGHG
-1659 HHAQPPP
+1659 YHGGAPLPPP
-1666 PPPPSGHH
+1666 PPAASHH
-1674 YGGGGGGGGRDPYPP
+1674 YGGGREPYPP
-1689 AYPERRDSPYRE
+1689 AYPDRRDSPYRE
-1701 GRDREYRDARYG
+1701 GRERDYRDGRYSH
-1713 YPPPP
+1713 PPPP
-1718 PPPGSGAGGYG
+1718 PPPGGGSGYG
-1729 GYQSSYPPPP
+1729 GYNNYQPPPP
-1739 PPPHGY
+1739 PPPQHGY
-1745 DYWR
+1745 DYRR

>member
-1 MSATEE
+1 MLTLGAALPHPRSLTATDHD
-7 VVKRETDSVSSPP
+7 VKSRA
-20 RNDASALKTE
+20 DAS
-30 HNASPSSAPIKSDDP
+30 PAPIKTDDSDQ
-45 PKLSRPRRDS
+45 PKLNRPRRDS
-55 SPLSDVSQKA
+55 SPLSDVSQK
-65 DGRSLNKES
+65 GEPRSVKNHPLDRR
-74 VDDVQDAD
+74 DDTDDNHDHDPDDA
-82 ADADADADDDDERD
+82 
-96 IKPSHQQLDR
+96 KPNHHQLDR
-106 VKAASPASSRNS
+106 VKAVSPASSS
-118 TPSRS
+118 HSRS

-145 RSGRASRKSYND
+145 RSGRASRKSYTDLND
-157 QDAADSDDPDASVS
+157 EAADSDDADASVS
-171 SRRRL
+171 SRRRHHT
-176 VKGGRASVRS
+176 KAGRTSVRS
-186 SVQASDDDHHHRDD
+186 SVQATDDE
-200 ADDDD
+200 ANEAAA
-205 DDDDD
+205 
-210 DDSDDPEDD
+210 DDSDDLDDSDDAEDD
-219 EFGPAKSKK
+219 EFGPAKSKR
-228 KRKQKRSAAARLS
+228 KRKHKRSAAAARLS

-247 SRVSSRNGRRIPN
+247 SRVSSRNGKRIPN
-260 YTDDYADLGDDDPFE
+260 YTDDYADFGDDDPFE
-275 DEADIQAQR
+275 DEADVQAQKS
-284 HAQEA
+284 ANLA
-289 GDIEEEDV
+289 GDVEEEDV

-314 EDMPTQNLRFIVKWK
+314 EDIPTQNMRFIVKWK

-334 HDTHETYDFLKRYRG
+334 HDTHETYDFLRRYRG
-349 FKRVDNYIKSVFQ
+349 FKRVDNYIKSVLL
-362 REKLLRSDPHASRED
+362 REKALLSDPNASRED
-377 IEALQ
+377 VEALQ
-382 IEKERQAEL
+382 IEKERQIEL

-398 ERIIAERNNPANKDI
+398 ERIIAQRDNHANKDI
-413 AYPHLAYLVKWKGLP
+413 PYPHLAYLVKWKGLP
-428 YGDCTWEAE
+428 YADCTWEAE
-437 EEINDIAQQAISAY
+437 QEIKDIAQDAINAY
-451 VERSAS
+451 VKRSATT
-457 STVPWRSQNFSQ
+457 TVPWRSQNFSQ

-580 EYEFGPPK
+580 EYEFGPAK

-606 AELGQIKWQYL
+606 AELGQVKWQYL

-679 NDVDQAVIKEL
+679 NNVDQTVIKEL

-760 ASNHPYLFDGTEV
+760 ASNHPYLFDGTEI

-838 TVSSEV
+838 TVSSEI

-1060 AAAAASSSRRRAAAQ
+1060 AAAAASTSRRRAAAQ
-1075 VAPGAYDNGE
+1075 VAPGTYDNGE
-1085 GDDRATSPGAS
+1085 ADDPSTSPGAA
-1096 KDAAKRSRK
+1096 KDAAAKRARK

-1132 RYKAD
+1132 RYKTD
-1137 PIIKEGKLQDKNRQV
+1137 PIIKEGKLQDKNRSV
-1152 LYQIS
+1152 LFQIS

-1164 EDAVADHQAFMK
+1164 EDAVAEHQAFMK

-1191 KAVLVACR
+1191 KAVLVSCR

-1212 HYDLRLLAETLDN
+1212 HYELRLLAETLDN
-1225 VEEPLEWR
+1225 IEDPLEWR

-1255 MLMVGIWKYGF
+1255 MLLVGIWKYGF

-1275 PDLNMAGKFF
+1275 PDFGMAGKFF

-1293 QEPSAAEKEVP
+1293 QEPQASEKDTP
-1304 KSGSGTSGPPQSKP
+1304 RSGTSGPPQGKP

-1350 SLTEGGGPKS
+1350 SLAEGGGGAKS
-1360 SKKARKSPTPTH
+1360 SKKARKSPSPSTH
-1372 SPAPGGKSGR
+1372 SPAPAGKLGK
-1382 GGSGNGGGG
+1382 GSGGG
-1391 GGAGAAA
+1391 GGAA
-1398 AAASDKRRPAPVYSS
+1398 DKRRPAPVYSS
-1413 DSSDESEYASMDEA
+1413 DSSDDSEYASMDEA

-1467 GHIDHLLETKFA
+1467 GHIDHLLDTKFA
-1479 SLSAKEKD
+1479 SLSSKEKD

-1522 ATSTPAATA
+1522 AGTTPAASTPAAGGGNNGAAGSPVA
-1531 ASTTPSASAST
+1531 AS
-1542 TAAAAAAN
+1542 
-1550 NGGVGS
+1550 
-1556 PATAGGRVKS
+1556 AGGRVKS
-1566 ESAAAEGGAGE
+1566 ESAAAEGAGE
-1577 NGASGHTPAPGS
+1577 NGSSHAASAAAATGTASG
-1589 SEVKRKANALQD
+1589 EVKRKANALQD
-1601 APIPKKPRTSMEP
+1601 APIPKKPRTSMDP

-1619 GGGARNSYG
+1619 GSGGRSSYG
-1628 NGYGGSP
+1628 NGYSGSP
-1635 SGANLPYPPT
+1635 SGANAAYPPS
-1645 HYAPQSGGYGHGHG
+1645 YYPASASSGGYGSSGHGHG
-1659 HHAQPPP
+1659 HGYHAPPPPPPTHHYGAGREPYPSSYPDRRGSPYREGRERDYRDGRYAHPTLPPPPPPPPGGAGYGGYHSYQPLPPP
-1666 PPPPSGHH
+1666 PPPPS
-1674 YGGGGGGGGRDPYPP
+1674 
-1689 AYPERRDSPYRE
+1689 
-1701 GRDREYRDARYG
+1701 
-1713 YPPPP
+1713 
-1718 PPPGSGAGGYG
+1718 
-1729 GYQSSYPPPP
+1729 
-1739 PPPHGY
+1739 HGY
-1745 DYWR
+1745 DYRR

>member
-1 MSATEE
+1 MSA
-7 VVKRETDSVSSPP
+7 SPP
-20 RNDASALKTE
+20 AEKPEAE
-30 HNASPSSAPIKSDDP
+30 HGQPSSVN
-45 PKLSRPRRDS
+45 RPRRDS
-55 SPLSDVSQKA
+55 SPLSDVSQKRQLNHNHDSNGRHSSSA
-65 DGRSLNKES
+65 DEDG
-74 VDDVQDAD
+74 
-82 ADADADADDDDERD
+82 DDDDD
-96 IKPSHQQLDR
+96 HDAKPAHAQLDR
-106 VKAASPASSRNS
+106 IKQGSPASSRNS
-118 TPSRS
+118 SPSRS

-145 RSGRASRKSYND
+145 RSGRASRKSYTDLND
-157 QDAADSDDPDASVS
+157 DDVDVDSDDAAASVS
-171 SRRRL
+171 SRRRHL
-176 VKGGRASVRS
+176 VKGGRASIRS
-186 SVQASDDDHHHRDD
+186 SIHASDDDDNANDQDNHESDDD

-205 DDDDD
+205 D
-210 DDSDDPEDD
+210 E
-219 EFGPAKSKK
+219 EFGPARSKA
-228 KRKQKRSAAARLS
+228 KRKQKRSSAPRLS

-247 SRVSSRNGRRIPN
+247 SRVSSRNAKRIPN

-275 DEADIQAQR
+275 DEADIAAQQHALQA
-284 HAQEA
+284 
-289 GDIEEEDV
+289 GTIEEEDV

-308 DRLDDK
+308 DRLDEA
-314 EDMPTQNLRFIVKWK
+314 EDIPTQNLRFIVKWK

-349 FKRVDNYIKSVFQ
+349 FKRVDNYIKHVFYRQ
-362 REKLLRSDPHASRED
+362 KALLSDPNASRED

-382 IEKERQAEL
+382 IERERQAEL

-398 ERIIAERNNPANKDI
+398 ERIIAQRNNDANKDI
-413 AYPHLAYLVKWKGLP
+413 PYPHLAYLVKWKGLP
-428 YGDCTWEAE
+428 YADCTWEAE
-437 EEINDIAQQAISAY
+437 EEIKELAHDAIAAY
-451 VERSAS
+451 LARST
-457 STVPWRSQNFSQ
+457 STLVPWRSQNFSQ

-515 MGLGKTVQTVSFLS
+515 MGLGKTVQTVAFLS

-559 WAPDLNAIAYM
+559 WAPDLNAIAYI
-570 GNSASREMIR
+570 GNSASRDMIR
-580 EYEFGPPK
+580 DYEFGPPK
-588 KMKFNVLVTTYEF
+588 KMRFNVLVTTYEF

-679 NDVDQAVIKEL
+679 NNVDQSVIKEL

-705 VIKELP
+705 VVKELP

-740 LSGATTAQFSL
+740 LSGASTAQFSL

-760 ASNHPYLFDGTEV
+760 ASNHPYLFDGTEA

-838 TVSSEV
+838 TISSEV

-907 HVSVFRFLTK
+907 HVSVFRLLTK

-946 TNFAPKASAKNQQQ
+946 TNFAPKGSAKNQPQ

-978 KSDNEDGQ
+978 KSENEDGQ

-1029 DFKADLSWDD
+1029 DFKADVSWDD
-1039 IIPLEERQKAEE
+1039 IIPLEERQKVEE

-1085 GDDRATSPGAS
+1085 GDDRATSPGAG
-1096 KDAAKRSRK
+1096 KDAASKRSRK

-1132 RYKAD
+1132 RYKTD

-1164 EDAVADHQAFMK
+1164 EDAVAEHNAFMK

-1191 KAVLVACR
+1191 KAVLISCR

-1225 VEEPLEWR
+1225 VDDPLQWR

-1255 MLMVGIWKYGF
+1255 MLLVGIWKYGF
-1266 GAWEQIEAD
+1266 GAWEQIETD
-1275 PDLNMAGKFF
+1275 PDLNMEGKFF

-1293 QEPSAAEKEVP
+1293 QEPHAAEKDAP
-1304 KSGSGTSGPPQSKP
+1304 RSGTSGPPQGKP

-1350 SLTEGGGPKS
+1350 SLAEGGGKAT
-1360 SKKARKSPTPTH
+1360 KKARKSTSPTH
-1372 SPAPGGKSGR
+1372 SPAPTGKAGR
-1382 GGSGNGGGG
+1382 GASS
-1391 GGAGAAA
+1391 GAA
-1398 AAASDKRRPAPVYSS
+1398 DKRRPAPVYSS
-1413 DSSDESEYASMDEA
+1413 DSEDESEYSSMDEA

-1441 RLRDGTDHLER
+1441 RLRDGTDDLER

-1479 SLSAKEKD
+1479 SLSPKEKD

-1498 FFWPKK
+1498 YFWPKK

-1522 ATSTPAATA
+1522 TTTTA
-1531 ASTTPSASAST
+1531 PG
-1542 TAAAAAAN
+1542 TAAAAASPARPAAA
-1550 NGGVGS
+1550 GGAGS
-1556 PATAGGRVKS
+1556 PAGGARVKTEPGAGGAS
-1566 ESAAAEGGAGE
+1566 E
-1577 NGASGHTPAPGS
+1577 NGGGHASGAATS
-1589 SEVKRKANALQD
+1589 MDFKRKANPLQD
-1601 APIPKKPRTSMEP
+1601 APIPKKPRTSMH
-1614 SSSGG
+1614 
-1619 GGGARNSYG
+1619 G
-1628 NGYGGSP
+1628 NGYGGSY
-1635 SGANLPYPPT
+1635 YPPQQGA
-1645 HYAPQSGGYGHGHG
+1645 YGGSHPPPG
-1659 HHAQPPP
+1659 PPP
-1666 PPPPSGHH
+1666 PPPPAHAF
-1674 YGGGGGGGGRDPYPP
+1674 GGGGRESYPP
-1689 AYPERRDSPYRE
+1689 GYADRRDSPYRE
-1701 GRDREYRDARYG
+1701 GRDREYRDGRYA

-1718 PPPGSGAGGYG
+1718 PPPSGGGGGGGGGYG
-1729 GYQSSYPPPP
+1729 GYQPYQPPPP
-1739 PPPHGY
+1739 PSHGY
-1745 DYWR
+1745 DYRR

>member
-1 MSATEE
+1 MSATQESIE
-7 VVKRETDSVSSPP
+7 PELDASSP
-20 RNDASALKTE
+20 
-30 HNASPSSAPIKSDDP
+30 SPPANTQD
-45 PKLSRPRRDS
+45 PRRHS
-55 SPLSDVSQKA
+55 SPLSGLSDVSQVHSA
-65 DGRSLNKES
+65 NKEQS
-74 VDDVQDAD
+74 VDQHHQNHHHHHNNHNNHNHNHNNVTTDQDD
-82 ADADADADDDDERD
+82 LDDH
-96 IKPSHQQLDR
+96 KPPMMMHQQLDR
-106 VKAASPASSRNS
+106 LKATASSRNS
-118 TPSRS
+118 SASRS
-123 SAKPDRKHLLE
+123 SIKPDRRHLLE
-134 AENDP
+134 AQNDP

-145 RSGRASRKSYND
+145 RSGRAGRRSYTD
-157 QDAADSDDPDASVS
+157 LDADSDDLEASLS
-171 SRRRL
+171 SRRRHL
-176 VKGGRASVRS
+176 VKGSRVSLRS
-186 SVQASDDDHHHRDD
+186 SVQPS
-200 ADDDD
+200 DDDD
-205 DDDDD
+205 DEQSDDPDDDD
-210 DDSDDPEDD
+210 QD
-219 EFGPAKSKK
+219 FGPPKSKS
-228 KRKQKRSAAARLS
+228 KRKAKRSAAPRLS

-247 SRVSSRNGRRIPN
+247 SRVSSRNGKRIPN
-260 YTDDYADLGDDDPFE
+260 YTDDYADLGDEDPFE
-275 DEADIQAQR
+275 DQADTQAQR
-284 HAQEA
+284 YAQQPP
-289 GDIEEEDV
+289 DIQDQDDV
-297 IESIV
+297 IESIL

-308 DRLDDK
+308 DHLDDS
-314 EDMPTQNLRFIVKWK
+314 EDIPTQNMRFIVKWK
-329 GYSHL
+329 RYSHL
-334 HDTHETYDFLKRYRG
+334 HDTHETYDFLKPYPG
-349 FKRVDNYIKSVFQ
+349 FKRVDNYIKSVFYP
-362 REKLLRSDPHASRED
+362 EKALLSDPNASRED

-391 IESFKTV
+391 IQSFKTV
-398 ERIIAERNNPANKDI
+398 ERVISQRDNHANKEVP
-413 AYPHLAYLVKWKGLP
+413 YPHLAYLVKWKGLP
-428 YGDCTWEAE
+428 YADCTWEAE
-437 EEINDIAQQAISAY
+437 QEIKHIAQHAIAAY
-451 VERSAS
+451 LARSS
-457 STVPWRSQNFSQ
+457 SLTLPWRSQNFSQ

-482 YISAGTLKDFQMTGL
+482 YINSGTLKDFQMTGL

-554 NQFEH
+554 SQLEH
-559 WAPDLNAIAYM
+559 WAPDLNALAYI
-570 GNSASREMIR
+570 GNSASRAMIR
-580 EYEFGPPK
+580 EYEFGPAK
-588 KMKFNVLVTTYEF
+588 KIKFNVLVTTYEF

-606 AELGQIKWQYL
+606 AELGHIRWQYL

-679 NDVDQAVIKEL
+679 NNVDQAVIKQL
-690 HEKLDNVMLRRLKKD
+690 HQKLDNVMLRRLKKD
-705 VIKELP
+705 VVKELP

-760 ASNHPYLFDGTEV
+760 ASNHPYLFDGTEI
-773 ISDNREETL
+773 ISDNRQDTL

-838 TVSSEV
+838 TISSEV

-854 EGSPDFAF
+854 DRSPDFAF

-907 HVSVFRFLTK
+907 HVSVFRLLTK

-1001 AEAHETEADPTGSS
+1001 AEAHETEVDPTGSS
-1015 AGGQEFLKSFAQVQ
+1015 AGGQDFLKSFAQVQ
-1029 DFKADLSWDD
+1029 DFKADVSWDD
-1039 IIPLEERQKAEE
+1039 IIPLEERQKVEQE
-1051 EERKKAVEE
+1051 QRNKAVEE
-1060 AAAAASSSRRRAAAQ
+1060 AAAAAAAGSSRRRAAAQ
-1075 VAPGAYDNGE
+1075 VAPGAYDNGQA
-1085 GDDRATSPGAS
+1085 DDQADSPGGGA
-1096 KDAAKRSRK
+1096 KDAASKRARK

-1111 VEMKERD
+1111 MEMKERD

-1132 RYKAD
+1132 RYKTD

-1157 DELVKTC
+1157 DELVKRC
-1164 EDAVADHQAFMK
+1164 EDAVAEHQAFMK

-1191 KAVLVACR
+1191 KAVLVSCR
-1199 GITGINAETVLIR
+1199 GITAINAETVLIR
-1212 HYDLRLLAETLDN
+1212 HYDLRLLAEALDN
-1225 VEEPLEWR
+1225 VEDPLEWR

-1247 GWDAKDDA
+1247 GWDATDDA
-1255 MLMVGIWKYGF
+1255 MLLVGIWKYGF

-1293 QEPSAAEKEVP
+1293 QEPHTVEKDAP
-1304 KSGSGTSGPPQSKP
+1304 KSGTSGPPQGKP

-1350 SLTEGGGPKS
+1350 SLTDAGG
-1360 SKKARKSPTPTH
+1360 SKAGKKVRKSTSPTH
-1372 SPAPGGKSGR
+1372 SPAPTGKAGR
-1382 GGSGNGGGG
+1382 

-1398 AAASDKRRPAPVYSS
+1398 AAAAADKKRPAPAYSS
-1413 DSSDESEYASMDEA
+1413 DSSDESEYSSMDEA

-1452 DQKVSVLKECLSAIG
+1452 DQKVSVLKDCLSAIG

-1479 SLSAKEKD
+1479 SLSAKDKD

-1513 FNKLVMNGP
+1513 FNKLVINGR
-1522 ATSTPAATA
+1522 ATS
-1531 ASTTPSASAST
+1531 
-1542 TAAAAAAN
+1542 N
-1550 NGGVGS
+1550 
-1556 PATAGGRVKS
+1556 PATAPAAMSGGAGSPTASTRLKS
-1566 ESAAAEGGAGE
+1566 ESVAEEATG
-1577 NGASGHTPAPGS
+1577 NGNSHTLAPAPAPAPVPAPAT
-1589 SEVKRKANALQD
+1589 EVKRKANPLQD

-1614 SSSGG
+1614 SSGG
-1619 GGGARNSYG
+1619 RGYG

-1635 SGANLPYPPT
+1635 SSANLPYSQPYYPPN
-1645 HYAPQSGGYGHGHG
+1645 
-1659 HHAQPPP
+1659 
-1666 PPPPSGHH
+1666 GHH
-1674 YGGGGGGGGRDPYPP
+1674 YGSGRDSYPP
-1689 AYPERRDSPYRE
+1689 AYPERRDSAYRE
-1701 GRDREYRDARYG
+1701 GRDRDYRDARYA

-1718 PPPGSGAGGYG
+1718 PPPCASASAS
-1729 GYQSSYPPPP
+1729 YQPSYPPPP
-1739 PPPHGY
+1739 PPPHSY
-1745 DYWR
+1745 DYRR

>member
-1 MSATEE
+1 MSATSDA
-7 VVKRETDSVSSPP
+7 VKREADAQSSPS
-20 RNDASALKTE
+20 RDK
-30 HNASPSSAPIKSDDP
+30 PSTSIPTKAEDSEQ
-45 PKLSRPRRDS
+45 PKLSRSRRDS
-55 SPLSDVSQKA
+55 SPL
-65 DGRSLNKES
+65 N
-74 VDDVQDAD
+74 
-82 ADADADADDDDERD
+82 
-96 IKPSHQQLDR
+96 
-106 VKAASPASSRNS
+106 SS
-118 TPSRS
+118 PSRS
-123 SAKPDRKHLLE
+123 SVKPDRKHLLE
-134 AENDP
+134 AESDP

-145 RSGRASRKSYND
+145 RSGRASRKSYTDPNEEG
-157 QDAADSDDPDASVS
+157 ADSDDADASVS
-171 SRRRL
+171 SRRRHL
-176 VKGGRASVRS
+176 VKGGRASIRS
-186 SVQASDDDHHHRDD
+186 SVQASDDDG

-205 DDDDD
+205 DEDEDDGD
-210 DDSDDPEDD
+210 EDD

-228 KRKQKRSAAARLS
+228 KRKQIRSAAARLS

-275 DEADIQAQR
+275 DEADEQAQR
-284 HAQEA
+284 QAEQA

-297 IESIV
+297 IEGIV

-308 DRLDDK
+308 DRLADK
-314 EDMPTQNLRFIVKWK
+314 EDIPTQNLRFIVKWK

-334 HDTHETYDFLKRYRG
+334 HDTHETYDFLKRYKG
-349 FKRVDNYIKSVFQ
+349 FKRVDNYIKSVFL
-362 REKLLRSDPHASRED
+362 REKALLADPSVSRED

-382 IEKERQAEL
+382 IEKERQVEL

-398 ERIIAERNNPANKDI
+398 ERIIAQRDNEANKEI
-413 AYPHLAYLVKWKGLP
+413 AYPHLAFLVKWKGLP
-428 YGDCTWEAE
+428 YSDCTWEAE
-437 EEINDIAQQAISAY
+437 EEIKEIAQDAIAAY
-451 VERSAS
+451 LKRSAS
-457 STVPWRSQNFSQ
+457 NTVPWRSQNFSQ

-482 YISAGTLKDFQMTGL
+482 FISAGTLKDFQMTGL

-559 WAPDLNAIAYM
+559 WAPDLNVIAYM
-570 GNSASREMIR
+570 GNSASRDMIR

-606 AELGQIKWQYL
+606 AELGGIKWQYL

-679 NDVDQAVIKEL
+679 NDVDQTVIKEL

-705 VIKELP
+705 VVKELP

-740 LSGATTAQFSL
+740 LSGASTAQFSL
-751 LNIAIELKK
+751 LNIAVELKK
-760 ASNHPYLFDGTEV
+760 ASNHPYLFDGTEA
-773 ISDNREETL
+773 ISDSREETL

-838 TVSSEV
+838 TVSSDI

-907 HVSVFRFLTK
+907 HVSVFRLLTK

-946 TNFAPKASAKNQQQ
+946 TNFAPKGSAKNSQQ

-978 KSDNEDGQ
+978 KSENEDGQ

-1001 AEAHETEADPTGSS
+1001 AEAHETEVDPTGSS

-1029 DFKADLSWDD
+1029 DFKADVSWDD
-1039 IIPLEERQKAEE
+1039 IIPLEERQKVEE

-1132 RYKAD
+1132 RYKGE

-1164 EDAVADHQAFMK
+1164 EDAVAEHQAFMK

-1191 KAVLVACR
+1191 KAVLVSCR

-1212 HYDLRLLAETLDN
+1212 HYDLRLLSETLDN
-1225 VEEPLEWR
+1225 AEEPLDWR

-1255 MLMVGIWKYGF
+1255 MLLVGIWRYGF
-1266 GAWEQIEAD
+1266 GAWEQIETD
-1275 PDLNMAGKFF
+1275 PDLGMEGKFF

-1293 QEPSAAEKEVP
+1293 QEPHAAEKDAP
-1304 KSGSGTSGPPQSKP
+1304 RSGTSGPPQGKP

-1350 SLTEGGGPKS
+1350 SLAEGGPKS
-1360 SKKARKSPTPTH
+1360 SKKARKSTSPTN
-1372 SPAPGGKSGR
+1372 SPAPAGKAGR
-1382 GGSGNGGGG
+1382 ASGGG
-1391 GGAGAAA
+1391 
-1398 AAASDKRRPAPVYSS
+1398 AASDKKRPAPVYSS
-1413 DSSDESEYASMDEA
+1413 DSDDEEYASMDEA

-1452 DQKVSVLKECLSAIG
+1452 DQKVTVLKECLSAIG
-1467 GHIDHLLETKFA
+1467 GHIDHLLESKFA
-1479 SLSAKEKD
+1479 SLSAKEKN

-1522 ATSTPAATA
+1522 AASTPTPAPTTGTPAAPTKASTPAGGATGGGA
-1531 ASTTPSASAST
+1531 ASPAPSA
-1542 TAAAAAAN
+1542 
-1550 NGGVGS
+1550 
-1556 PATAGGRVKS
+1556 RVKS
-1566 ESAAAEGGAGE
+1566 ESVAAEGTGE
-1577 NGASGHTPAPGS
+1577 NGSAHHPAASS
-1589 SEVKRKANALQD
+1589 DVKRKANPLQD

-1619 GGGARNSYG
+1619 GRGGYG
-1628 NGYGGSP
+1628 NGYSGSP
-1635 SGANLPYPPT
+1635 SGANLPYPPS
-1645 HYAPQSGGYGHGHG
+1645 YYPPPPPQQSGGYGAGAGAGGHGHG
-1659 HHAQPPP
+1659 SHHAPPP
-1666 PPPPSGHH
+1666 PPPAHH
-1674 YGGGGGGGGRDPYPP
+1674 YGGGREPYPP
-1689 AYPERRDSPYRE
+1689 GYGDRRDSPYRE
-1701 GRDREYRDARYG
+1701 GRDREYRDGRYA

-1718 PPPGSGAGGYG
+1718 PPPGGAGYG
-1729 GYQSSYPPPP
+1729 GYQSYPPPP
-1739 PPPHGY
+1739 PPPSSHGY
-1745 DYWR
+1745 DYRR